1 MRKTIYTL
9 TTLIVMLTT
18 IACNDYETYG
28 ELKERERDA
37 IEKFISDSSFVIISE
52 DQFHN
57 QGDKTLDNKQ
67 FVILDKSGVYMQIL
81 NIGSGETIR
90 DGETMNILC
99 RFSEKAIL
107 DTTSINNLT
116 GTYVFTPDIMCVT
129 RTGSTYTAYFSESR
143 GLMCVTYGTSVPEAW
158 LAPLQYVKLGRL
170 TNATDEKAHVRL
182 IVPHSQG
189 TTNNAK
195 ANVKPYFYD
204 ITFQRGR

>member
-1 MRKTIYTL
+1 MRKTIYTFI
-9 TTLIVMLTT
+9 TLLAIMTT

-37 IEKFISDSSFVIISE
+37 IDQFISDSSFIIIGE

-57 QGDKTLDNKQ
+57 QGDLTLGTKQ

-81 NIGSGETIR
+81 SIGCGESIK
-90 DGETMNILC
+90 DGESMNILC
-99 RFSEKAIL
+99 RFIEKSIL
-107 DTTSINNLT
+107 DPTSLYNNS
-116 GTYVFTPDIMCVT
+116 YYIFDPDIMSVT
-129 RTGSTYTAYFSESR
+129 RTGSTYTANFTE
-143 GLMCVTYGTSVPEAW
+143 GLMYSTYGSTVPEAW
-158 LAPLQYVKLGRL
+158 LAPLQYIKLGRL
-170 TNATDEKAHVRL
+170 TKPDDEKAHVRL

-204 ITFQRGR
+204 ITYQRGR